1 MANALLPLEERN
13 LTPDQVEALD
23 KRRDL
28 GHTFL
33 VIAGQFS
40 VIATILL
47 LWVGP
52 VAGVVVRLVVGLVVR
67 FGDGTH
73 NLDFL
78 DEAFFANGATSAVN
92 LTFFDTAGQTPA
104 TQSECEAL
112 PPLQ

>member
-1 MANALLPLEERN
+1 MANSLLPPEERN

-47 LWVGP
+47 LWVGQDLKYSP
-52 VAGVVVRLVVGLVVR
+52 GWAHPMFYWDSLLFIVSMIFLLRGLAMR
-67 FGDGTH
+67 RGL
-73 NLDFL
+73 N
-78 DEAFFANGATSAVN
+78 EFFSY
-92 LTFFDTAGQTPA
+92 
-104 TQSECEAL
+104 
-112 PPLQ
+112 